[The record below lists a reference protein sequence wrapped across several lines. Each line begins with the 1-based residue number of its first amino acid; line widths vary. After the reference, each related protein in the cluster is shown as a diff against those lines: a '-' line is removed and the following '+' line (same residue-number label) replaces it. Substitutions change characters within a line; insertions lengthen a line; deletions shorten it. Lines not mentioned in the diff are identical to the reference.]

1 MKNNY
6 NRSIKL
12 LCITCGSD
20 IFFSIDDVTGVVTC
34 KKCNRIYYG
43 GKEELIELNQNIIT
57 KEMEDLQSEFKNDLV
72 KELNDTL
79 KKSGFKIK

>member
-20 IFFSIDDVTGVVTC
+20 NSFSIDDVTGVVTC
-34 KKCNRIYYG
+34 KKCNRIYHG

-57 KEMEDLQSEFKNDLV
+57 KEMKDLQCEFKNDLV
-72 KELNDTL
+72 KELKNTL